1 MKVNWFRW
9 QYLLAF
15 ICVIFL
21 LVLPLFANLYYLAG
35 YYVFIGFLT
44 LILFLRIVY
53 EKPLEERFYSGWQK
67 ARRKGFWPNFII
79 GSLGG
84 FVFMVLMVAAGQL
97 FGNGLAPTDIV
108 KQLPAGGWAVVMF
121 ILVFF
126 SFLAG
131 IAWWHENEKR
141 YSRIYYREKYRSN
154 D

>member
-97 FGNGLAPTDIV
+97 FGNGLTPTDIV
-108 KQLPAGGWAVVMF
+108 KQLPAGGWAVVTF

>member
-9 QYLLAF
+9 QYLLAYT
-15 ICVIFL
+15 CVIFL
-21 LVLPLFANLYYLAG
+21 LVAPNFANLYYLAG

-97 FGNGLAPTDIV
+97 FGNGLTPTDIV